1 MKYYHQPVLLEE
13 ILYYLNP
20 QPNQNFIDCT
30 IGGGG
35 HAQAILE
42 KSAPNGLLLGL
53 DRDPAA
59 IAAAKNNLKNYQ
71 NRLILIQDSYKNLPA
86 ILACLQSSCQSK
98 MFMKVAQDVCDSTR
112 TKARPAGINKIIYD
126 QKRFLH
132 CRGILLDLGL
142 SSYQVSAE
150 EQRGFSFKTDT
161 ALDMRF
167 GPDSDLTAFEIVNNY
182 PERKLAEI
190 FRSYGEETRAKQI
203 AKNIALFRNK
213 APIRTTFELMGTIN
227 SAIRGRPGGP
237 RTSMVRGGLHPATK
251 IFQALRI
258 AVNNELDVLV
268 EALPKLVEALEP
280 GGRLA
285 VISYH
290 SLEDRIAKQL
300 FKKESAG
307 CLCPPQQPIC
317 TCQHQPII
325 KIINKKVITPGLAE
339 VRKNPRSRSAKLRVA
354 EKL

>member
-20 QPNQNFIDCT
+20 QPNQNFVDCT
-30 IGGGG
+30 VGGGG

-42 KSAPNGLLLGL
+42 KTAPNGLLLGL

-71 NRLILIQDSYKNLPA
+71 NRLILIQGSYKN
-86 ILACLQSSCQSK
+86 
-98 MFMKVAQDVCDSTR
+98 
-112 TKARPAGINKIIYD
+112 INKIIYD

-190 FRSYGEETRAKQI
+190 FKNYGEEPRAKQI
-203 AKNIALFRNK
+203 AKNIALFRKK

-227 SAIRGRPGGP
+227 SAIQGRP
-237 RTSMVRGGLHPATK
+237 GGLHPATK
-251 IFQALRI
+251 VFQALRI
-258 AVNNELDVLV
+258 AVNSELDVIA
-268 EALPKLVEALEP
+268 EALPKLVGVLVP
-280 GGRLA
+280 SGRLA

-290 SLEDRIAKQL
+290 SLEDRIAKQF

-325 KIINKKVITPGLAE
+325 KVINKKVITPGLAE

-354 EKL
+354 EKLY